1 MRTHQQKLRFLS
13 LLLLLCLLLGG
24 CEQAPGSTSGSLLE
38 SLGLVQPDEPL
49 SADAFLEEYA
59 SYISVKD
66 FGSAYGLLTE
76 EAREETSLTEYAERH
91 TPVFDAIGF
100 TALCLTALELTEEG
114 DGRYAQTVQAS
125 YTCDVFG
132 SFTQELVFDLV
143 YDADS
148 EIFRLDWQADDLF
161 DGLEIDYT
169 LRLNTL
175 KPQRGEILDS
185 DHNQYA
191 INTYADTVYLRLSY
205 YDEGDVFPLVEL
217 SSLLNMSAEELEEI
231 IYSDRSQTDGIAIL
245 KTYPP
250 LSIPEATENALA
262 TLEGVGVD
270 RSTYTP
276 IRYYPQGT
284 TMSHAIGYVSPV
296 TAEDM
301 EANPGVYDVSS
312 MVGRSGLEAVY
323 EDTLRGEKGYSLD
336 IYDENGSKV
345 KNVALLP
352 AQDGLDLEIGIDM
365 DLQLRAE
372 ELLSTL
378 TTENAGAIVVLDP
391 TTGQVQAISSYP
403 NFNPNYFAFDTD
415 ASLVNAYY
423 AEDANNPL
431 YNRATQGL
439 YPPGSTVKPLI
450 AAMALDND
458 IVSVDDEFPGEIVKN
473 QWTPKSFGDW
483 YYPAITRVSSYEGAV
498 NMSNAITKSDNIY
511 FAWVALKTGWDILE
525 PFLQSIG
532 FGDRIPFD
540 LRVSTSNYMN
550 GSNYNNLR
558 LLSDTGYGQGQMLVS
573 PLQMACVFSTFAN
586 DCDIMVPRLVLNTR
600 RLDGIHYDVVDSFES
615 SLWKE
620 DIFSSYA
627 RDKIEPMLQR
637 VVTEGSGRNAAIDGL
652 TICGKTGTAEIG
664 SLKEREIA
672 WFIAYLDDADYNRL
686 VCVAL
691 ETPANWEE
699 TLRYDAVR
707 ELLMP

>member
-1 MRTHQQKLRFLS
+1 M
-13 LLLLLCLLLGG
+13 
-24 CEQAPGSTSGSLLE
+24 P
-38 SLGLVQPDEPL
+38 
-49 SADAFLEEYA
+49 
-59 SYISVKD
+59 
-66 FGSAYGLLTE
+66 
-76 EAREETSLTEYAERH
+76 
-91 TPVFDAIGF
+91 
-100 TALCLTALELTEEG
+100 
-114 DGRYAQTVQAS
+114 QTVQAS

-161 DGLEIDYT
+161 DGLEMDYT

-352 AQDGLDLEIGIDM
+352 ARTAWTWRSASTWTCSCAPRSCSPPHHGKRRRHRGAGPHHRPGAGH
-365 DLQLRAE
+365 LQL
-372 ELLSTL
+372 S
-378 TTENAGAIVVLDP
+378 
-391 TTGQVQAISSYP
+391 Q
-403 NFNPNYFAFDTD
+403 
-415 ASLVNAYY
+415 
-423 AEDANNPL
+423 
-431 YNRATQGL
+431 
-439 YPPGSTVKPLI
+439 
-450 AAMALDND
+450 
-458 IVSVDDEFPGEIVKN
+458 
-473 QWTPKSFGDW
+473 
-483 YYPAITRVSSYEGAV
+483 
-498 NMSNAITKSDNIY
+498 
-511 FAWVALKTGWDILE
+511 
-525 PFLQSIG
+525 LQ
-532 FGDRIPFD
+532 PQ
-540 LRVSTSNYMN
+540 L
-550 GSNYNNLR
+550 LR
-558 LLSDTGYGQGQMLVS
+558 L
-573 PLQMACVFSTFAN
+573 
-586 DCDIMVPRLVLNTR
+586 
-600 RLDGIHYDVVDSFES
+600 
-615 SLWKE
+615 
-620 DIFSSYA
+620 
-627 RDKIEPMLQR
+627 
-637 VVTEGSGRNAAIDGL
+637 
-652 TICGKTGTAEIG
+652 
-664 SLKEREIA
+664 
-672 WFIAYLDDADYNRL
+672 
-686 VCVAL
+686 
-691 ETPANWEE
+691 
-699 TLRYDAVR
+699 
-707 ELLMP
+707 